1 MCMSINERITQHR
14 DSMDSIFERLRML
27 ELKSN
32 PPVEWKEQISE
43 FKDEV
48 QKRII
53 DFDFRL
59 NEMELQLE
67 AVKQRNKPRKK
78 KS

>member
-1 MCMSINERITQHR
+1 MSINERITQHR
-14 DSMDSIFERLRML
+14 DSMDSIFERLRIL
-27 ELKSN
+27 EKKSH
-32 PPVEWKEQISE
+32 PPVDWKEQISD

-48 QKRII
+48 QKRIL

-59 NEMELQLE
+59 NELELQIE
-67 AVKQRNKPRKK
+67 EVKQRKQSRKK

>member
-1 MCMSINERITQHR
+1 MSINERITEHR
-14 DSMDSIFERLRML
+14 DAMDSIFERLRIL
-27 ELKSN
+27 EEKSH
-32 PPVEWKEQISE
+32 PPVNWEEQITD

-48 QKRII
+48 QKRIL

-59 NEMELQLE
+59 NELELQLE
-67 AVKQRNKPRKK
+67 EIQQRKKPRKK

>member
-1 MCMSINERITQHR
+1 MRINDRITEHR
-14 DSMDSIFERLRML
+14 DAMDSIFIRLQSL
-27 ELKSN
+27 EKKTH
-32 PPVEWKEQISE
+32 PPVDWEDQISD

-48 QKRII
+48 QKRIL

-67 AVKQRNKPRKK
+67 ELKQHKKPRKK

>member
-1 MCMSINERITQHR
+1 MSINDRITQHR
-14 DSMDSIFERLRML
+14 DSMDAIFERLSIL
-27 ELKSN
+27 ERKSN
-32 PPVEWKEQISE
+32 PPIDWKEQMDD

-48 QKRII
+48 QKRIL

-67 AVKQRNKPRKK
+67 ELKQHKKPRKK